1 MSQLIMK
8 EGSLPTKSFLEDN
21 VLHEFRYY
29 LKGSSLDDQAYLRFN
44 KNFVG
49 IVEKV
54 GVEEKKGFT
63 NLDEL
68 WTILNCGAVDSYEET
83 IPPL

>member
-1 MSQLIMK
+1 METYIITIYR
-8 EGSLPTKSFLEDN
+8 EEEPD
-21 VLHEFRYY
+21 RP
-29 LKGSSLDDQAYLRFN
+29 
-44 KNFVG
+44 NFVG

-54 GVEEKKGFT
+54 GVEEKRGFT

-83 IPPL
+83 ISPL